1 MSVAD
6 AELSRDARYWLIP
19 LVRAV
24 IALGVAV
31 AITFSADH
39 SAPVGFLAFGAF
51 ALLSGLA
58 IALLA
63 ARVTRPSV
71 ERSFSIAQGAVGVAV
86 GVASFALTTSGTAVL
101 LFIVSAWAAITG
113 FFELYLGI
121 RSRGR
126 LAQSRDWVFVGALT
140 AVFAV
145 VVLLIPSGFEQAFT
159 GPDEVERV
167 LTASVVLVGIIGAY
181 AAIVGV
187 YLAIAGL
194 SLKWA
199 ARPSSESA
207 VR

>member
-24 IALGVAV
+24 IALGVAA

-58 IALLA
+58 VALLA
-63 ARVTRPSV
+63 ARVTRASV
-71 ERSFSIAQGAVGVAV
+71 ERSFSIAQGAVGIAV
-86 GVASFALTTSGTAVL
+86 GGASLALATSGTAVL
-101 LFIVSAWAAITG
+101 LFLVSAWAAVTG

-126 LAQSRDWVFVGALT
+126 LPQSRDWVFVGALT
-140 AVFAV
+140 AVFAI
-145 VVLLIPSGFEQAFT
+145 VVLLIPSGFEQSFI
-159 GPDEVERV
+159 GPDKVERV
-167 LTASVVLVGIIGAY
+167 LTASVILVGMIGAY
-181 AAIVGV
+181 AAILGV

-199 ARPSSESA
+199 ARPSTESA